1 MQEEKGKGFCTKL
14 LPLIVHV
21 HNSAKLSQISY
32 IIYHDKYHNYT
43 TTYIIHY
50 TDKTTYILIYI
61 YIKLTLTC
69 TTRAP
74 LKKVSKEIV

>member
-14 LPLIVHV
+14 LPLI
-21 HNSAKLSQISY
+21 SY
-32 IIYHDKYHNYT
+32 MCTILQNYHKYHDKYHIQHT
-43 TTYIIHY
+43 SYI
-50 TDKTTYILIYI
+50 TQTKQLIYLYI

-74 LKKVSKEIV
+74 LKKASKEIV